1 MKALLSLNEN
11 NFKEVEASTEED
23 LLMFTKDY
31 FLNDLDD
38 SIDEMNEQIYGYIET
53 DECLVD
59 LQGQVETLERMA
71 DRLQVADDMAA
82 VRRLG
87 YSVKLIN

>member
-11 NFKEVEASTEED
+11 NFKEIEASTEED
-23 LLMFTKDY
+23 LLLFTKDY

-59 LQGQVETLERMA
+59 LQEQVEALERKA
-71 DRLQVADDMAA
+71 DKLQVADDMAA

-87 YSVKLIN
+87 YNVTLV

>member
-1 MKALLSLNEN
+1 MIALLSLNQN
-11 NFKEVEASTEED
+11 SKEVEASNEED

-31 FLNDLDD
+31 FIDD
-38 SIDEMNEQIYGYIET
+38 MDQRIDEMNEQIYGYIET

-59 LQGQVETLERMA
+59 LQERVEALERKA
-71 DRLQVADDMAA
+71 DKLQLAEDLNA

-87 YSVKLIN
+87 YDVKIL